1 MKLERS
7 SGTINLVIMS
17 VFIALVSF
25 GCSKEAPPEE
35 MATSEAVVAVEEPVV
50 EEAVVEEAVVEEAVV
65 EEAVVEEVV
74 VEEPA
79 PVVSSTHTVEK
90 GENLWGISE
99 SSDGYGDPFQ
109 WPIIYKAN
117 LDQIK
122 DPDLI
127 YPNQKFEIPRDA
139 SDAEIESAVHEAKTR
154 GPWSLWDGK

>member
-7 SGTINLVIMS
+7 SGAINVIIMS

-50 EEAVVEEAVVEEAVV
+50 EEAVVEEVVEEV
-65 EEAVVEEVV
+65 VVEEVV

-90 GENLWGISE
+90 GESLWGISE
-99 SSDGYGDPFQ
+99 SSDGYDDPFQ

>member
-1 MKLERS
+1 MKMERS
-7 SGTINLVIMS
+7 SGAINLIIMS
-17 VFIALVSF
+17 VFLALLSF

-35 MATSEAVVAVEEPVV
+35 MATSEAVVAVEEPIV
-50 EEAVVEEAVVEEAVV
+50 EEAVVEEIVEEV
-65 EEAVVEEVV
+65 VVEEVV

-127 YPNQKFEIPRDA
+127 YPNQTFEIPRDA
-139 SDAEIESAVHEAKTR
+139 SQAEIESAVHEAKTR